1 MSTRKE
7 QQPGMASVGGSG
19 ELFLYSRLREIFRE
33 KVRSGEWP
41 AEQPIPS
48 ERDLSGRYG
57 VSRMTVRQAILELV
71 DEGLFY
77 REQGRGTF
85 VGRHPIGEQPRLAGF
100 TEEMHARDRK
110 PATKLLEA
118 RMWPA
123 DRAVAERLRI
133 KPGQFVVRLRRLRF
147 VDGAPLVCT
156 LSYISFL
163 GCEALL
169 QKDLESGSLYGLLE
183 TEFDLPPLEGEQT
196 IEARVADDETAAT
209 LGIQLGEPVLVI
221 RRITSTRRN
230 RVLEY
235 AISTYRG
242 DRYSVGMH
250 LDRQR
255 MSSLTGAIDNG
266 DAAEKGDS

>member
-1 MSTRKE
+1 
-7 QQPGMASVGGSG
+7 MASVGGSG
-19 ELFLYSRLREIFRE
+19 ELYLYSRLREIFRE

-48 ERDLSGRYG
+48 ERDLAGRYG

-85 VGRHPIGEQPRLAGF
+85 VGRLPIGDQPRLAGF
-100 TEEMHARDRK
+100 SEEMRTRR
-110 PATKLLEA
+110 PETRLLEA
-118 RMWPA
+118 GMWPA
-123 DRAVAERLRI
+123 DQTVAEQLRV

-147 VDGAPLVCT
+147 VDGAPLTCT

-169 QKDLESGSLYGLLE
+169 QHDLEAGSLYDLLE
-183 TEFDLPPLEGEQT
+183 TAFGLPPLEGEQS
-196 IEARVADDETAAT
+196 IEAQLADDDSAT
-209 LGIQLGEPVLVI
+209 LLGIRPGDPVLVI
-221 RRITSTRRN
+221 RRTTSTRRN

-242 DRYSVGMH
+242 DRYRVGMH

-255 MSSLTGAIDNG
+255 MSSLVGTID
-266 DAAEKGDS
+266 DDERTEKGDP